1 MVIISNLSALQDV
14 LNSIEQ
20 KSIGYVPTMGALHQ
34 GHLSLI
40 QLAKKQSDFVIVTIY
55 VNPTQFN
62 DVKDFN
68 KYPNTLDADIRF
80 LEQEKVNALYVPN
93 FQDVYP
99 NGTDRLP
106 YFDINNLDLILE
118 GKHRPGHFQGVCSVL
133 HRFISLI
140 KPSKLYLGEKDFQQV
155 KVVDTLLKKYL
166 NELDI
171 DLVVGITVRDANG
184 LALSSRNKNL
194 SILGVEKASLLYQYV
209 QNHIKHSQFKNKDP
223 RQIELAFNEFLL
235 SNGFDSV
242 DYITIASPNTL
253 EPVSDFTSPSRIFI
267 AIFLEGVRL
276 IDNFELL

>member
-1 MVIISNLSALQDV
+1 MVIISNLSALEDV
-14 LNSIEQ
+14 LNSMEH
-20 KSIGYVPTMGALHQ
+20 KSIGYVPTMGALHE

-40 QLAKKQSDFVIVTIY
+40 KLAKMQSDFVLVTIY

-62 DVKDFN
+62 DRKDFD
-68 KYPNTLDADIRF
+68 KYPNTLYADIRI
-80 LEQEKVNALYVPN
+80 LESEKVDALYVPN

>member
-1 MVIISNLSALQDV
+1 MVIISNLSALEDV
-14 LNSIEQ
+14 LNSMEH
-20 KSIGYVPTMGALHQ
+20 KSIGYVPTMGALHE

-40 QLAKKQSDFVIVTIY
+40 KLAKMQSDFVLVTIY

-62 DVKDFN
+62 DRKDFD
-68 KYPNTLDADIRF
+68 KYPNTLYADIRI
-80 LEQEKVNALYVPN
+80 LESEKVDALYVPN

-133 HRFISLI
+133 YRFISLI

>member
-133 HRFISLI
+133 YRFISLI

-155 KVVDTLLKKYL
+155 KVIDTLLKNYL
-166 NELDI
+166 NELHVDV
-171 DLVVGITVRDANG
+171 VVGTTVRDANG

-194 SILGVEKASLLYQYV
+194 SILGVEKASLIYHYV
-209 QNHIKHSQFKNKDP
+209 QNHIKLSQFKNEDP

>member
-1 MVIISNLSALQDV
+1 MVIISNLSALENV
-14 LNSIEQ
+14 LNSIGR
-20 KSIGYVPTMGALHQ
+20 KSVGYVPTMGALHE

-62 DVKDFN
+62 DAKDFN
-68 KYPNTLDADIRF
+68 KYPNTLEADIRF
-80 LEQEKVNALYVPN
+80 LEQERVDALYVPT

-99 NGTDRLP
+99 HGTDSLP
-106 YFDINNLDLILE
+106 YFDIDNLDLILE
-118 GKHRPGHFQGVCSVL
+118 GKYRPGHFQGVCSVL
-133 HRFISLI
+133 HRFITLI
-140 KPSKLYLGEKDFQQV
+140 KPAKLYLGEKDFQQV
-155 KVVDTLLKKYL
+155 KVVDTLLKNYL
-166 NELDI
+166 LELNV
-171 DLVVGITVRDANG
+171 DLVVGSTVRNSNG

-194 SILGVEKASLLYQYV
+194 SLQGIEKASLIYQYV
-209 QNHIKHSQFKNKDP
+209 HNHIKHSQFKNEDP
-223 RQIELAFNEFLL
+223 RQIELGFKEFLL

-276 IDNFELL
+276 IDNFDLL

>member
-14 LNSIEQ
+14 LNSIEK

-155 KVVDTLLKKYL
+155 KVIDTLLKNYL
-166 NELDI
+166 NELHVDV
-171 DLVVGITVRDANG
+171 VVGTTVRDANG